1 MGLGV
6 FPSRL
11 PSLSRLRARCLVDQR
26 PFRSSRGPRNRK
38 AQSEISEGER
48 SGLKG
53 LKETAGVWK
62 MGKRLFVPEG
72 VRPDVMKEFH
82 DSPLAGHPGS
92 TKTVELIQ
100 RRFWW
105 PNLYKDILLQIFPY
119 SHTFPLSSI
128 YCLTLMATGLCA

>member
-1 MGLGV
+1 MRGV
-6 FPSRL
+6 VETGWDR
-11 PSLSRLRARCLVDQR
+11 VE
-26 PFRSSRGPRNRK
+26 GIVRK

-53 LKETAGVWK
+53 LKETAGVLK

-72 VRPDVMKEFH
+72 VRSDVMKEFH

-100 RRFWW
+100 RRFW
-105 PNLYKDILLQIFPY
+105 
-119 SHTFPLSSI
+119 
-128 YCLTLMATGLCA
+128 